1 MNEIGKEYGTALF
14 MLACENGKTDRFI
27 DDLKLIEDAFTDN
40 PEYLNFLNSP
50 VISVNERLTAIE
62 QVFSDNIDEYVLSFL
77 KLMCEK
83 GRIMHLSESV
93 NEYYTLYNESK
104 KVLKAV
110 ITSAVELSESE
121 KSNLESKLEAKYS
134 CSITADYF
142 VDADLLGGIIVEIDG
157 KVIDGSIRTR
167 LRNIKEVI
175 KE

>member
-14 MLACENGKTDRFI
+14 MLACENGKEDKFI
-27 DDLKLIEDAFTDN
+27 NDLKLIEDAFTDN
-40 PEYLNFLNSP
+40 HEYLEFLSSP
-50 VISVNERLTAIE
+50 VISVNERLDAIE
-62 QVFSDNIDEYVLSFL
+62 QVFSDKIDEYVLSFL

-83 GRIMHLSESV
+83 GRITYLSESV
-93 NEYYTLYNESK
+93 KEYYSLYNESK

-110 ITSAVELSESE
+110 ITSAIELSETE
-121 KSNLESKLEAKYS
+121 KNNLKSGLEAKYS
-134 CSITADYF
+134 CSVTAEYF
-142 VDADLLGGIIVEIDG
+142 VDADLLGGIIVEIVG